1 MRMTRSWL
9 LLAGVLS
16 ALGLGGGRSALAA
29 QNPDTTG
36 ARVDTTSMWENQRVY
51 EERREQLVQQLQE
64 TQSEL
69 SDLRSDRVRV
79 EARVDNVYARALE
92 QRARTLL
99 MSPEENALLQLDSM
113 LASAQ
118 DRMQDQRARMQA
130 LGDAVRRR
138 SGAVLVVLL
147 AADSLPAGGLSAVKV
162 VLDSS
167 GTIDRGYSPI
177 AIEALQ
183 HGAID
188 EIYRGEVLPTPHD
201 VWMTA
206 TIGGR
211 AVERRVSVEVQ
222 EGMVTYL
229 QFDVRNGDLVPRT
242 WTSRGTSPF

>member
-1 MRMTRSWL
+1 MRMTCSWL
-9 LLAGVLS
+9 LLAG
-16 ALGLGGGRSALAA
+16 ALAAPLWGAGALAA
-29 QNPDTTG
+29 QKPDTTG

-64 TQSEL
+64 AQSEL
-69 SDLRSDRVRV
+69 SELRSDRVRV
-79 EARVDNVYARALE
+79 EARVDNVYARSLE

-99 MSPEENALLQLDSM
+99 MSPEQNALLQLDSL

-147 AADSLPAGGLSAVKV
+147 GADSLPDGGLGAVKV

-167 GTIDRGYSPI
+167 GTINRGYSQI

-183 HGAID
+183 HGAVD
-188 EIYRGEVLPTPHD
+188 EIYRGEVLPTSHD
-201 VWMTA
+201 IWMTA

-211 AVERRVSVEVQ
+211 AVEQRVSVDVQ
-222 EGMVTYL
+222 EGTVTYL
-229 QFDVRNGDLVPRT
+229 QFDVRNGQLVPRT

>member
-1 MRMTRSWL
+1 MWG
-9 LLAGVLS
+9 AG
-16 ALGLGGGRSALAA
+16 ALAA

-36 ARVDTTSMWENQRVY
+36 AAGDTSSMWENRRVY
-51 EERREQLVQQLQE
+51 EERRAQLVQQLHE
-64 TQSEL
+64 AQSEL
-69 SDLRSDRVRV
+69 SALRSDRVRV
-79 EARVDNVYARALE
+79 EARVDNVYAEALE
-92 QRARTLL
+92 RRAQVLL
-99 MSPEENALLQLDSM
+99 MSPEQNALLQLDSM

-118 DRMQDQRARMQA
+118 ERMQDQRDRMQA

-147 AADSLPAGGLSAVKV
+147 GADSLPDGGLGDVRV

-167 GTIDRGYSPI
+167 GTIDRGYSPL

-183 HGAID
+183 HGAVD
-188 EIYRGEVLPTPHD
+188 EIYRGEVLPTSHD

-206 TIGGR
+206 TIGGQP
-211 AVERRVSVEVQ
+211 VERRVSVAVK

-229 QFDVRNGDLVPRT
+229 QFSVRGGQLVPST

>member
-1 MRMTRSWL
+1 MLRSWRL
-9 LLAGVLS
+9 LVAALTVL
-16 ALGLGGGRSALAA
+16 GWGGSALAA

-36 ARVDTTSMWENQRVY
+36 AGVDTTSMWQNQRVY
-51 EERREQLVQQLQE
+51 EERRSQLVQQLHE
-64 TQSEL
+64 AQSEL
-69 SDLRSDRVRV
+69 SELRSDRVRV
-79 EARVDNVYARALE
+79 EARVDNAYAQALE

-99 MSPEENALLQLDSM
+99 MSPEQSALLQLDSM

-118 DRMQDQRARMQA
+118 DRMQDQRERMQA

-147 AADSLPAGGLSAVKV
+147 GADSLPDGGLGDVKV

-167 GTIDRGYSPI
+167 GTIDRSYSPL

-183 HGAID
+183 HGAVD
-188 EIYRGEVLPTPHD
+188 EVYRGEVLPTSHD

-211 AVERRVSVEVQ
+211 QVERRTSVVVE
-222 EGMVTYL
+222 EGTVTYL
-229 QFDVRNGDLVPRT
+229 QFSVRNGQLVPRT